1 MLKIRGVFLL
11 LSLLSVQGVVAQSDN
26 LVKRYLNNVL
36 SESGDPSAPKLIN
49 YPTVAYAPETSWE
62 LGVSSLYVYS

>member
-11 LSLLSVQGVVAQSDN
+11 LSLLTVQGVMAQSDN

-36 SESGDPSAPKLIN
+36 SESGDPSARRQRIEQNLEALRAAIGDQPK
-49 YPTVAYAPETSWE
+49 
-62 LGVSSLYVYS
+62 GDG